1 MRFRLAAAATVA
13 ILTTLAGCQPSGT
26 GSASLDTDQ
35 QKSSYAVGLNVG
47 RNLQAAEGLLDMA
60 AFSRGVEDAMTGADP
75 AMEPADLQAALEG
88 LNTRINDKRQAA
100 GEENKSAGDAYLAQN
115 AEKEGVTTTDSG
127 LQYEVLQEGE
137 GEHPGPDDQVTVNYR
152 GTLIDGTE
160 FDSSYERGEPAQFQV
175 GGVIQGFAEGLQLMQ
190 PGAKYRFVIPS
201 DLAYGPGGSGG
212 AIGPNQTLIFEV
224 ELISID

>member
-1 MRFRLAAAATVA
+1 MRFRLAAPATVA
-13 ILTTLAGCQPSGT
+13 ILAMLAGCQPSGT

-47 RNLQAAEGLLDMA
+47 RNLQAAQGLLDMA

-75 AMEPADLQAALEG
+75 AMEPADLQTALEG

-100 GEENKSAGDAYLAQN
+100 AEENKSAGDAYLAQN

-212 AIGPNQTLIFEV
+212 TIGPNQTLIFEV